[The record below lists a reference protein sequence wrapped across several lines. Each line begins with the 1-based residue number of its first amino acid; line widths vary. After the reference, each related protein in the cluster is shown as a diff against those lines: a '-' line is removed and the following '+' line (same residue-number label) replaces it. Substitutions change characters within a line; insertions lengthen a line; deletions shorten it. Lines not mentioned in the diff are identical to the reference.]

1 VPRVRVDEW
10 VLEISVLLY
19 VKAPSGSHRD
29 GIVSGF

>member
-1 VPRVRVDEW
+1 MPRVRVDGW
-10 VLEISVLLY
+10 ALEISVY